1 MEIKEK
7 AIWTIVAG
15 NVVAAICGIIALIH
29 VPHQVDIGSRVIAAI
44 SIVCAVIAL
53 IVLGYQAGRRI
64 LSPSWVN
71 ALYWVTWV
79 CTITGGISIVARF
92 ITPVGGLCFLA
103 ALFAWWYNCKIAPDS
118 S

>member
-64 LSPSWVN
+64 LLPSWVN
-71 ALYWVTWV
+71 TLYWVTCGEQSEMVEEWLLV
-79 CTITGGISIVARF
+79 PFPQAFYKWSNIF
-92 ITPVGGLCFLA
+92 ILRM
-103 ALFAWWYNCKIAPDS
+103 I
-118 S
+118 